1 MAGLLDGI
9 LGTSFDDPK
18 TAATLALA
26 QGLLTSPK
34 AMQGLNGGLLGYQGA
49 LAEAKKAKQAEEM
62 RQMQLMQHQMALK
75 QAERQA
81 ALQAQQDA
89 FRQSIP
95 SPQFQTGV
103 DALAANG
110 GMKGALA
117 PLPKADPNAELLHGA
132 MKAGVID
139 PIQYITSQRKD
150 NTPLITKAGD
160 VARDPRTGKVIWQND
175 DKDSI
180 DPFVRLL
187 KQAGIDP
194 MSPQGQQYLRQRLQK
209 ETSHQPGVSV
219 SYGSPIAGVDARGN
233 PVFFQPSKDGGA
245 PAIVPGVS
253 PPKAD
258 KPLTEAQGKAAAFAS
273 QMLAAEQA
281 LQGSGTDGAKLSDQV
296 QTRIAQG
303 AGNFLVTPEVQKT
316 RQAQEQWAEA
326 FLRFKTGAAAT
337 EGEVVRNVRT
347 YFPQPGD
354 SAEVVTQKA
363 EMRKQA
369 AHDVRINAG
378 NAQIESVTQ
387 PKKQVVRTGM
397 QNGRKVVQ
405 YADGTIEYAKN

>member
-1 MAGLLDGI
+1 MAGLLDNI
-9 LGTSFDDPK
+9 LGGSFDDPK

-26 QGLLTSPK
+26 QGLLTAPK
-34 AMQGLNGGLLGYQGA
+34 AMQGLSGGLLGYQNA
-49 LAEAKKAKQAEEM
+49 MAEAKKAKQMEEM
-62 RQMQLMQHQMALK
+62 RQLQLAQQQMAMEQARQAQAKQLAVEQAYRGALRTPEQAAMGKFGGPTVAAANAAPGMAPSLDQNALIQNLMQADPMAAAQM
-75 QAERQA
+75 
-81 ALQAQQDA
+81 LQPKPADYKVV
-89 FRQSIP
+89 
-95 SPQFQTGV
+95 G
-103 DALAANG
+103 DALLQVGPG
-110 GMKGALA
+110 GVKEAYRAPAKPEATPSAIREYEYAKSQGYGGSFLDFQLSQKRAGASS
-117 PLPKADPNAELLHGA
+117 
-132 MKAGVID
+132 
-139 PIQYITSQRKD
+139 T
-150 NTPLITKAGD
+150 
-160 VARDPRTGKVIWQND
+160 
-175 DKDSI
+175 
-180 DPFVRLL
+180 
-187 KQAGIDP
+187 
-194 MSPQGQQYLRQRLQK
+194 
-209 ETSHQPGVSV
+209 SV
-219 SYGSPIAGVDARGN
+219 SYGSPMAGVDARGN

-258 KPLTEAQGKAAAFAS
+258 KPLTESQAKAAAFAS

-337 EGEVVRNVRT
+337 EGEVIRNVRT

-354 SAEVVTQKA
+354 SAEVVAQKA

-378 NAQIESVTQ
+378 NAQIESVVPQ
-387 PKKQVVRTGM
+387 KKQVVRTGM

-405 YADGTIEYAKN
+405 YADGTIEYAKD